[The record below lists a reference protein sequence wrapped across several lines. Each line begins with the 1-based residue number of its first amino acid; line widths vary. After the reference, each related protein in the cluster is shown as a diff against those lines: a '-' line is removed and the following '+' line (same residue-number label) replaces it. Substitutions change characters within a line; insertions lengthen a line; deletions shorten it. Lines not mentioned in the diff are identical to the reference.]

1 MSGLVTALL
10 LTSAMVLALSAL
22 MVTARITRGPTM
34 LDRAM
39 SFDVLVTITIM
50 GIALDAA
57 LRRDAENL
65 PLLLVATLLGFVGS
79 VSVARFSP
87 GSDDLDSDDGG
98 EDDGAPAR
106 AADPELDEGSD
117 AAPAPDADPDVDA
130 DPAPSADRE
139 GPR

>member
-10 LTSAMVLALSAL
+10 LTSAMVLALAAL

-39 SFDVLVTITIM
+39 SFDVLVTITIT

-57 LRRDAENL
+57 LRRDGENL

-87 GSDDLDSDDGG
+87 GSDDVDS
-98 EDDGAPAR
+98 
-106 AADPELDEGSD
+106 
-117 AAPAPDADPDVDA
+117 DADPDEGDGGDDGGQDTA
-130 DPAPSADRE
+130 GEPAAPDQEA
-139 GPR
+139 PR